1 MNSRLTVLEPS
12 GFLKIACND
21 DAAFVFA
28 SIHAPSRMRQWERC
42 CRSPQVVAVELRP
55 VGLGLQLPVGAGQ
68 RHGFCAVQEPALV
81 CEEAAFCGLD
91 IRQPAGTAV
100 HVEVGCDD
108 RMTLVYTGVVRA
120 VRQVKH
126 DSRSRDLL
134 GDNGRTR
141 GSSRLVMVK
150 PAGLLAVSVR
160 VGPVVG
166 AAGALGVIGTDGG
179 HGDCLDSF
187 LLFVIFVRF
196 PPILGNA

>member
-68 RHGFCAVQEPALV
+68 RHGFCTVQEPACV
-81 CEEAAFCGLD
+81 REKAAFSRLD
-91 IRQPAGTAV
+91 GRQLVVLSIYP
-100 HVEVGCDD
+100 EVGQDD
-108 RMTLVYTGVVRA
+108 GVMVACTGVIRA
-120 VRQVKH
+120 VRQMKYH
-126 DSRSRDLL
+126 RGRRDLL
-134 GDNGRTR
+134 WYSGRAGG
-141 GSSRLVMVK
+141 GSLLVIGE
-150 PAGLLAVSVR
+150 PAGFLAVPVR
-160 VGPVVG
+160 VGTEMI
-166 AAGALGVIGTDGG
+166 AAGTLGVIGADSG